1 MRRCT
6 AVGTKVPNRSLGAAV
21 VSCPVTCRLW
31 SVVFDAH
38 DPAALARF
46 WAAALEWD
54 VLEEDGYWTATGG
67 EGVLRRLEFV
77 PSTDPKRFPNRMHF
91 DLSSRSREDQVATVE
106 RLLELGARHLDVG
119 QGPDADHAVLA
130 DPEGNAFCILE
141 PENQFVDSRR
151 LGSLTWDGSP
161 AAGYFWREV
170 LGWPLV
176 WDQDDETAIRPPDGG
191 LFITFGAPR
200 PKHEKNRLHI
210 DIAPPPDGD
219 QQTEVDRLV
228 ALGATPIDIGQGDV
242 SWVVLA
248 DPDGNELCVL
258 TPR

>member
-1 MRRCT
+1 MT
-6 AVGTKVPNRSLGAAV
+6 S
-21 VSCPVTCRLW
+21 RLW
-31 SVVFDAH
+31 SVVFDAD
-38 DPAALARF
+38 DPLALAGF
-46 WAAALEWD
+46 WAAALEWQCS
-54 VLEEDGYWTATGG
+54 EEDGYALAAGG
-67 EGVLRRLEFV
+67 DGVLRRLEFV
-77 PSTDPKRFPNRMHF
+77 PSTGKTVLPNRMHF
-91 DLSSRSREDQVATVE
+91 DLSSRSLDDQAATVE
-106 RLLELGARHLDVG
+106 RFLELGARHLDVG
-119 QGPDADHAVLA
+119 QGPDADHVVLA
-130 DPEGNAFCILE
+130 DPEGNALCVL
-141 PENQFVDSRR
+141 PPGNQFVDTRR

-161 AAGYFWREV
+161 AAGYFWRDV

-200 PKHEKNRLHI
+200 PKRGKNRLHI

-219 QQTEVDRLV
+219 QQAEVERLV
-228 ALGATPIDIGQGDV
+228 ALGATPVDIGQGDV